1 MEDFSLQL
9 QQVTQA
15 ILADYRLG
23 RDIDKMELFQKPEA
37 DVVVQLLE
45 KLRRILFPGY
55 FREKNYRMY
64 HVEANL
70 SLLTEDVLYNLAKQ
84 LTRIYEGQGEEP
96 EAAMCHAQEVGL
108 AFLREIPRVRA
119 MLQTDLQAAF
129 DGDPAAGSM
138 AEILFAYPGM
148 FAVFVYRLAH
158 VLYTLEV
165 PMLPRM
171 MTEHAHSLTGID
183 IHPGATI
190 GEYFFIDHGTGV
202 VIGET
207 TVIGNRV
214 KLYQGVTLGALSTRG
229 GQKLRGKRRHPTI
242 EDDVTI
248 YAGASVLGGDT
259 VIGQGSVIGSNVFI
273 TKSVP
278 PCTTVTIKSQ
288 ELHLRP
294 AEKLPQKYYTAVRD
308 ISINGIKFGYIYSI
322 DQFKKALGETDRIDT
337 WDATDYGKGH
347 TLHYGND
354 LTVRFNDDARDIE
367 PGIITS
373 GSLLESK
380 TVDDRAMSQ
389 EDLEANA
396 FAGLLLMPDNM
407 LDEQIKMYG
416 ITGEMISV
424 DDILTLME
432 LFALPFKAVV
442 LRLAENHNITAAK
455 AQNLLK
461 TDASFV
467 SERMKLT
474 GKALGWQQNS
484 KELVHFGTLLDD
496 MKNNRDKELLTD
508 RREESDREYL
518 EKIRKGFWNEY

>member
-15 ILADYRLG
+15 ILADYRLD

-84 LTRIYEGQGEEP
+84 LGRIYEGQGEEP
-96 EAAMCHAQEVGL
+96 EAAMRHAQEVGL

-242 EDDVTI
+242 ADDVTI

-294 AEKLPQKYYTAVRD
+294 AGDTCKKCQEEKF
-308 ISINGIKFGYIYSI
+308 FG
-322 DQFKKALGETDRIDT
+322 
-337 WDATDYGKGH
+337 
-347 TLHYGND
+347 
-354 LTVRFNDDARDIE
+354 
-367 PGIITS
+367 
-373 GSLLESK
+373 
-380 TVDDRAMSQ
+380 
-389 EDLEANA
+389 
-396 FAGLLLMPDNM
+396 
-407 LDEQIKMYG
+407 
-416 ITGEMISV
+416 
-424 DDILTLME
+424 
-432 LFALPFKAVV
+432 
-442 LRLAENHNITAAK
+442 
-455 AQNLLK
+455 
-461 TDASFV
+461 
-467 SERMKLT
+467 
-474 GKALGWQQNS
+474 
-484 KELVHFGTLLDD
+484 
-496 MKNNRDKELLTD
+496 
-508 RREESDREYL
+508 
-518 EKIRKGFWNEY
+518 